1 MEREGYKDEERR
13 KRKEEDDRRR
23 IKIKSWLK
31 IKKEKIRFMKNEG
44 GGHLDVVL
52 EDHQHPSTVSSTLGE
67 GRDIEQG
74 VNNSGVLGR
83 EGAIVNVICE
93 RSQPNNGPESIHPDR
108 QNTAAAEVK
117 QRV

>member
-44 GGHLDVVL
+44 GGHQDVVL
-52 EDHQHPSTVSSTLGE
+52 EDRQHPSTLSSTLGE
-67 GRDIEQG
+67 GLRTYRG
-74 VNNSGVLGR
+74 
-83 EGAIVNVICE
+83 
-93 RSQPNNGPESIHPDR
+93 
-108 QNTAAAEVK
+108 
-117 QRV
+117 